1 MVAARNLKSRLRA
14 MSRRRAGLARRATL
28 WLIFLAS
35 FFFLSYGLANRWS
48 ARLPH
53 VASLCFAW
61 EKHIPFLEWSIL
73 PYLSIHVFYAAS
85 LFLCA
90 NRAELDTHA
99 KRLLAATIISV
110 AGFLLF
116 PLRFAFIRPAT
127 SGFGGAL
134 FAILNAFDQPFN
146 QAPSLHVS
154 LLVLLWVVYARHA
167 RGALRLALHG
177 WFVLIGV
184 SVFTTYQHHVIDGVS
199 GLVVG
204 AFCLRL
210 FPDPRA

>member
-1 MVAARNLKSRLRA
+1 MAALCNWKSRL
-14 MSRRRAGLARRATL
+14 LARRATL
-28 WLIFLAS
+28 WLIFLAL

-61 EKHIPFLEWSIL
+61 ESRIPFLAWSIF

-90 NRAELDTHA
+90 SRAELDTHA
-99 KRLLAATIISV
+99 KRLLAACVISV
-110 AGFLLF
+110 TGFLLF
-116 PLRFAFIRPAT
+116 PLRFGFTRPAT
-127 SGFGGAL
+127 SGFDGAL
-134 FAILNAFDQPFN
+134 FAMLGAFDQPFN

-154 LLVLLWVVYARHA
+154 LLVLLWVVYARHL
-167 RGALRLALHG
+167 RGAPRLVLHG
-177 WFVLIGV
+177 WFALIGV
-184 SVFTTYQHHVIDGVS
+184 SVFTTYQHHLIDGIS
-199 GLVVG
+199 GLLVAAV
-204 AFCLRL
+204 CLRL